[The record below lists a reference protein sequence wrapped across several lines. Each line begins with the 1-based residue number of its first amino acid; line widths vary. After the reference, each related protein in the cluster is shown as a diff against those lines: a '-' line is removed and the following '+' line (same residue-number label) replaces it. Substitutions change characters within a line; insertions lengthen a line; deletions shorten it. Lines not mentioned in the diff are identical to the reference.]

1 MEVTKLIATLHDSVE
16 RLEQLTGGEID
27 SITDRHGRP
36 FLLRRAQEQMRL
48 NEASRQT
55 AMLNALPAHIAML
68 GPDGVI
74 MSVNDA
80 WQCCGTTDAVQ
91 APGHAVGEN
100 YLRLC
105 EQARREGTR
114 GAEAALIADGIR
126 AVLSGKQT
134 RFSSEYSCMADGQLV
149 WFLLTASPLAAES
162 RQGAVV
168 MHLDITE
175 QKQGQED
182 LRRFRTAMDST
193 ADGIFLLNRATMRF
207 VEVNDTACTMCGYSR
222 EELML
227 MGSADIC
234 AASPSDL
241 EALYDDLIAKGTNEC
256 ALARI
261 RRKDDSWVHV
271 EIHRQALRSGADW
284 IIVAVLRDITERKQA
299 EHRLQHQAHHDGLTG
314 LPNRTLFYNILEKM
328 LGQAQLNGWLLAVL
342 FLDLDNFKNVNDTLG
357 HSCGDELLIQFSD
370 RLSQCVRVRDT
381 VGRLGGDEFAL
392 IVLMPD
398 GNNTA
403 AAVANKIREV
413 LRPPFALGGHEVN
426 MTASIGITMHPND
439 ASTPEELIKYADTAM
454 YRAKQ
459 AGRDAFRFFTAQM
472 NVEVLAR
479 LDLEIALRKALEN
492 DEFLLHYQPKVQAAS
507 GRIVGLEA
515 LLRWQRPGYG
525 LGSPQ
530 VFIGV
535 LEETGLI
542 VAAGRWVIGTAC
554 RQIGAWLR
562 SGIGPVNV
570 SVNVAGRQ
578 FAEGDLGADVIE
590 ALQTHG
596 VPPDLLELELTE
608 SSLMANTE
616 RTITTLKNLK
626 RLGVQISIDDFGTG
640 YSSLAY
646 LRRFPIDK
654 LKIDIA
660 FIREVTSN
668 PDDAAIVLA
677 ILGMARSLKLN
688 VIAEGVE
695 TPAQLAFLRR
705 HHCDEIQGYLFSKP
719 LPVAAL
725 EALLLQDL
733 RLQLPA
739 ARAGELQKTLLLV
752 DDDPSVLSSLR
763 RLLRLDGY
771 RLLSAGS
778 AAEGFDLLARYEVQL
793 ILCDQRMPHMNGT
806 EFLDRVKEMYPD
818 IFRIILTGYTDL
830 ESIVQAVNKSAI
842 YRFYT
847 KPWDNKV
854 LRDDLRAAF
863 RHYSLLH
870 DVSLADNDG
879 ADACSPT

>member
-1 MEVTKLIATLHDSVE
+1 MEVTKLIATLHECVE
-16 RLEQLTGGEID
+16 RLEQLTGGEVD
-27 SITDRHGRP
+27 SIMDQHGRP

-48 NEASRQT
+48 SETSRQNV
-55 AMLNALPAHIAML
+55 MLNALPAHIAML
-68 GPDGVI
+68 GADGVI
-74 MSVNDA
+74 VSVNDA
-80 WQCCGTTDAVQ
+80 WQGCGGMSAVQ
-91 APGHAVGEN
+91 APGHAVGAN
-100 YLRLC
+100 YVRLC
-105 EQARREGTR
+105 EQAGEAGV
-114 GAEAALIADGIR
+114 AEAGAIAAGLR
-126 AVLSGKQT
+126 AVLCGAQASYSTQ
-134 RFSSEYSCMADGQLV
+134 YSCMAGGRLV
-149 WFLLTASPLAAES
+149 WFLLTVSPLAAAY

-168 MHLDITE
+168 MHMDITE
-175 QKQGQED
+175 QKKGEED
-182 LRRFRTAMDST
+182 LRRFRTAMDFT
-193 ADGIFLLNRATMRF
+193 ADGIFLLNRSTMRF
-207 VEVNDTACTMCGYSR
+207 IEVNDTACSMSGYSR
-222 EELML
+222 QELMHL
-227 MGSADIC
+227 GPPDLGAGRPAELAD
-234 AASPSDL
+234 
-241 EALYDDLIAKGTNEC
+241 LYDALIAKGTNES
-256 ALARI
+256 ALTRI
-261 RRKDDSWVHV
+261 HRKDDSWLHV

-284 IIVAVLRDITERKQA
+284 IIVAVLRDITERRHAQ
-299 EHRLQHQAHHDGLTG
+299 HQLQHQAHHDGLTG
-314 LPNRTLFYNILEKM
+314 LPNRTLFYDILGKM
-328 LGQAQLNGWLLAVL
+328 LGQAELNGWLLAVL

-370 RLSQCVRVRDT
+370 RLSHCVRVRDT

-403 AAVANKIREV
+403 PAVANKIREA
-413 LRPPFALGGHEVN
+413 LRPPFVLGGHEVSI
-426 MTASIGITMHPND
+426 TASIGITMHPND

-454 YRAKQ
+454 YQAKQ
-459 AGRDAFRFFTAQM
+459 AGRDTFRFFTAQM
-472 NVEVLAR
+472 NIEVLAR

-492 DEFLLHYQPKVQAAS
+492 DEFVLHYQPKVQATN

-515 LLRWQRPGYG
+515 LLRWERPGYG
-525 LGSPQ
+525 LVSPQ
-530 VFIGV
+530 IFIGA

-542 VAAGRWVIGTAC
+542 VPAGRWVIDTAC
-554 RQIGAWLR
+554 RQIRAWLR
-562 SGIGPVNV
+562 SDVGPMNV

-578 FAEGDLGADVIE
+578 FAEGDLEADVIE
-590 ALQTHG
+590 ALRLHE

-695 TPAQLAFLRR
+695 TAAQLAFLRR
-705 HHCDEIQGYLFSKP
+705 HHCDEIQGYLFSRP
-719 LPVAAL
+719 LPVATL
-725 EALLLQDL
+725 EPLLLQGL
-733 RLQLPA
+733 RMQLPA
-739 ARAGELQKTLLLV
+739 AAESVLQKTLLLV

-778 AAEGFDLLARYEVQL
+778 AAEGFDLLAKHEVQV
-793 ILCDQRMPHMNGT
+793 ILCDQRMPQMSGT

-818 IFRIILTGYTDL
+818 IFRIVLTGYTDL
-830 ESIVQAVNKSAI
+830 ESIVQAVNRSAI

-854 LRDDLRAAF
+854 LRADLQAAF

-870 DVSLADNDG
+870 DVALADSSDQTDAG
-879 ADACSPT
+879 APS